1 VSVSVKRK
9 PLHYGWVVAGAA
21 FFALL
26 ASAGIRATP
35 GVLIL
40 PLEHEF
46 GWSAATISSAIA
58 LNIVLFGLAGPF
70 AAALMQRVGVRPVVA
85 AALGFNSLAVAA
97 TMFVRQPWQ
106 LVLIWGVCVG
116 LSTGLIANVLA
127 ATIATRWFKTSRGV
141 VVGLLSASVST
152 GQLVFLPLLATL
164 VAGPGWRVAVGVVA
178 ATALLV
184 AVPVVLLLREW
195 PANLGIP
202 PFGGTEIELPPQSK
216 GNPLLNALRELRAAA
231 GARDFQL
238 LAATFFV
245 CGASTNGLIGTHFI
259 PACGDHGIPEVKAAG
274 FLAAMGVLDLLG
286 TTFSGYLSDR
296 MDSRI
301 LLFWYYGLRG
311 LSLLVLPAALNLGDA
326 SLTLFTLFY
335 GLDWI
340 ATIPPTLK
348 LTNAAFGT
356 IKGPIL
362 YGWIV
367 ASHQLGAGA
376 AALFAGIVRT
386 VFGTYDP
393 SFWVSGALCLIAAGL
408 ALAIGRKRLAPLGPK
423 PQTA

>member
-1 VSVSVKRK
+1 MKRRL
-9 PLHYGWVVAGAA
+9 PHYGWVVAAA
-21 FFALL
+21 TFCALL

-35 GVLIL
+35 GVLIV
-40 PLEHEF
+40 PLEREF

-58 LNIVLFGLAGPF
+58 LNVVLFGLAGPF
-70 AAALMQRVGVRPVVA
+70 AAALMQRIGVRPVVA
-85 AALGFNSLAVAA
+85 ASLGFNGLAVAA

-141 VVGLLSASVST
+141 VVGALSASVST
-152 GQLVFLPLLATL
+152 GQLIFLPVLAALAT
-164 VAGPGWRVAVGVVA
+164 GPGWRVAVAVVA
-178 ATALLV
+178 GVALLV
-184 AVPVVLLLREW
+184 AIPVVLLLREW
-195 PANLGIP
+195 PASIGIP
-202 PFGGTEIELPPQSK
+202 PFGGTEIEPSPTAS
-216 GNPLLNALRELRAAA
+216 GNPLVNALRELRGAA
-231 GARDFQL
+231 GARDFQF

-274 FLAAMGVLDLLG
+274 FLAAMGVLDLVG
-286 TTFSGYLSDR
+286 TTLSGYLSDR
-296 MDSRI
+296 MDARV
-301 LLFWYYGLRG
+301 LLFWYYALRG
-311 LSLLVLPAALNLGDA
+311 LSLIVLPQALALGDA

-356 IKGPIL
+356 AKGPVL

-376 AALFAGIVRT
+376 AALFAGVVRT
-386 VFGTYDP
+386 AFGTYDP
-393 SFWVSGALCLIAAGL
+393 SFWTSGALCLIAAGL
-408 ALAIGRKRLAPLGPK
+408 ALTIGRGRMRAVPA
-423 PQTA
+423 T

>member
-1 VSVSVKRK
+1 
-9 PLHYGWVVAGAA
+9 
-21 FFALL
+21 
-26 ASAGIRATP
+26 
-35 GVLIL
+35 
-40 PLEHEF
+40 
-46 GWSAATISSAIA
+46 
-58 LNIVLFGLAGPF
+58 
-70 AAALMQRVGVRPVVA
+70 M
-85 AALGFNSLAVAA
+85 
-97 TMFVRQPWQ
+97 
-106 LVLIWGVCVG
+106 
-116 LSTGLIANVLA
+116 
-127 ATIATRWFKTSRGV
+127 
-141 VVGLLSASVST
+141 
-152 GQLVFLPLLATL
+152 
-164 VAGPGWRVAVGVVA
+164 
-178 ATALLV
+178 
-184 AVPVVLLLREW
+184 
-195 PANLGIP
+195 
-202 PFGGTEIELPPQSK
+202 
-216 GNPLLNALRELRAAA
+216 LNALRELRAAA

-376 AALFAGIVRT
+376 AHSIRHLRSELLGFRRPLPNRRRT
-386 VFGTYDP
+386 RPRD
-393 SFWVSGALCLIAAGL
+393 
-408 ALAIGRKRLAPLGPK
+408 R
-423 PQTA
+423 PQTPRAARPKAADRLNISGILDLAQQGTRPRKSGNRAVSPKYRGNASAKAHEGGGGAPRPRGMAQSFVP

>member
-1 VSVSVKRK
+1 MKRR
-9 PLHYGWVVAGAA
+9 LHYGWVVVAAA

-26 ASAGIRATP
+26 ASAGVRATP

-46 GWSAATISSAIA
+46 GWSAATISTAIA
-58 LNIVLFGLAGPF
+58 LNIALFGLVGPF
-70 AAALMQRVGVRPVVA
+70 AAALMQRIGVRPVVA
-85 AALGFNSLAVAA
+85 AALGFNTLAVAA
-97 TMFVRQPWQ
+97 TAFVTQPWQ
-106 LVLIWGVCVG
+106 LVLTWGVCVG
-116 LSTGLIANVLA
+116 VSTGLIANVLA

-152 GQLVFLPLLATL
+152 GQLVFLPALAWI
-164 VAGPGWRVAVGVVA
+164 VAGPGWRNAVFVVA
-178 ATALLV
+178 GTSLLV
-184 AVPVVLLLREW
+184 AVPVVMLLREW
-195 PANLGIP
+195 PFSIGLP
-202 PFGGTEIELPPQSK
+202 PFGGTALEPPPRFT
-216 GNPLLNALRELRAAA
+216 GNPLLNALRELRFAA
-231 GARDFQL
+231 GKRDFQI

-259 PACGDHGIPEVKAAG
+259 PACGDHGIPEVKAAS
-274 FLAAMGVLDLLG
+274 FLAAMGVLDLAG
-286 TTFSGYLSDR
+286 TTLSGYLSDR
-296 MDSRI
+296 LDARV

-311 LSLLVLPAALNLGDA
+311 LSLLVLPQALTMGDA
-326 SLTLFTLFY
+326 SLTLFALFY

-356 IKGPIL
+356 AKGPVL

-367 ASHQLGAGA
+367 ASHQLGAGC

-393 SFWVSGALCLIAAGL
+393 GFWFAGALCLIAAAL
-408 ALAIGRKRLAPLGPK
+408 ALTIGRRRLRAVPVP
-423 PQTA
+423 

>member
-1 VSVSVKRK
+1 VKRGK
-9 PLHYGWVVAGAA
+9 LHYGWVVVGAA
-21 FFALL
+21 FCALL
-26 ASAGIRATP
+26 VSAGIRATP

-40 PLEHEF
+40 PLEREF
-46 GWSAATISSAIA
+46 GWSDATISTAIA
-58 LNIVLFGLAGPF
+58 INIVLFGLAGPF
-70 AAALMQRVGVRPVVA
+70 SAALMARIGVRPVVA
-85 AALGFNSLAVAA
+85 AALGFNAVAVAA
-97 TMFVRQPWQ
+97 TMFVREPWQ
-106 LVLIWGVCVG
+106 LILIWGVCVG

-152 GQLVFLPLLATL
+152 GQLVFLPLLASLAT
-164 VAGPGWRVAVGVVA
+164 GPGWRFAVGVVA
-178 ATALLV
+178 AGALLV

-202 PFGGTEIELPPQSK
+202 PFGGTEIEMPPARA

-231 GARDFQL
+231 GVRDFQL

-311 LSLLVLPAALNLGDA
+311 LSLLVLPAALNMGDA

-348 LTNAAFGT
+348 LTTAAFGSA
-356 IKGPIL
+356 KGPVL

-386 VFGTYDP
+386 LFGTYDP
-393 SFWVSGALCLIAAGL
+393 SFWTAGGLCLIAAAL
-408 ALAIGRKRLAPLGPK
+408 VLAIGRKSLRPAM
-423 PQTA
+423 T

>member
-1 VSVSVKRK
+1 M
-9 PLHYGWVVAGAA
+9 
-21 FFALL
+21 
-26 ASAGIRATP
+26 P
-35 GVLIL
+35 GVLML

-46 GWSAATISSAIA
+46 GWSAATISTAVA
-58 LNIVLFGLAGPF
+58 LNITLFGLVGPF
-70 AAALMQRVGVRPVVA
+70 AAALMQRIGIRPVVA
-85 AALGFNSLAVAA
+85 AALGFNAIAVASTA
-97 TMFVRQPWQ
+97 FVREPWQ
-106 LVLIWGVCVG
+106 LVLVWGICVG
-116 LSTGLIANVLA
+116 ASTGLIANVLA

-152 GQLVFLPLLATL
+152 GQLIFLPLLASL
-164 VAGPGWRVAVGVVA
+164 VAGPGWRTAVGFVA
-178 ATALLV
+178 AIALLV
-184 AVPVVLLLREW
+184 AVPVVLILREW
-195 PANLGIP
+195 PSDLGLA
-202 PFGGTEIELPPQSK
+202 PFGGTEIEPPPASV

-231 GARDFQL
+231 GTRDFRL

-274 FLAAMGVLDLLG
+274 FLAAMGVLDLVG
-286 TTFSGYLSDR
+286 TTASGYLSDR
-296 MDSRI
+296 MDARI

-311 LSLLVLPAALNLGDA
+311 LSLIVLPQAIALGDA

-356 IKGPIL
+356 AKGPVL

-376 AALFAGIVRT
+376 AALFAGVVRT
-386 VFGTYDP
+386 VFGAYDIG
-393 SFWVSGALCLIAAGL
+393 FWSSGGLCLIAAVL
-408 ALAIGRKRLAPLGPK
+408 ALSIGRKRLAP
-423 PQTA
+423 AAAA